1 MSPTSKSTADR
12 PLEGK
17 VVIVTGGNSGIGE
30 GIVREA
36 AAQGAKVVIDYVSHP
51 EATDAIIKDI
61 EAAGGEAVGC
71 EADVSKVADLEKLIA
86 TAVDTYGRLDVMV
99 NNAGVEFGETLAT
112 LTEEKYDL
120 LMNINLKGAVF
131 GSKLAAEQMRKQGDG
146 GVIVNIT
153 STHEDWPMPSDLAYC
168 ISKGGMRMLTRTA
181 GVELG
186 ADKIR
191 VVGVGPGRDQ
201 HPDQRRRHPCA
212 RPRRSRTRSRCP
224 TSVPRRRWARSCAS
238 PRARPR
244 PTSRRRR
251 SSPTAV
257 SCRSPAPSDA
267 RLPSLTRRTFGHG
280 MPPCPRRASCL
291 PLACDSPVDGGSGCP
306 SRHRLTRCRP
316 LTTSSPQRSA
326 ASRAVSAPVR

>member
-1 MSPTSKSTADR
+1 MSTQTPTGR
-12 PLEGK
+12 LPLDGK
-17 VVIVTGGNSGIGE
+17 VVIVTGGNTGIGE

-36 AAQGAKVVIDYVSHP
+36 AAQGAKVVIDYVSQP

-61 EAAGGEAVGC
+61 IDAGGEAVGC
-71 EADVSKVADLEKLIA
+71 EADVSKVSDLQKLVD
-86 TAVDTYGRLDVMV
+86 TAVKEYGRLDVMV

-186 ADKIR
+186 PDRIR
-191 VVGVGPGRDQ
+191 MVGVGPG
-201 HPDQRRRHPCA
+201 A
-212 RPRRSRTRSRCP
+212 IN
-224 TSVPRRRWARSCAS
+224 
-238 PRARPR
+238 
-244 PTSRRRR
+244 
-251 SSPTAV
+251 TAINADDTPEETQAL
-257 SCRSPAPSDA
+257 REAIPLDYIGSPAE
-267 RLPSLTRRTFGHG
+267 RGRIVCFV
-280 MPPCPRRASCL
+280 ASEG
-291 PLACDSPVDGGSGCP
+291 ASYITATTIMADGGLMQKPG
-306 SRHRLTRCRP
+306 
-316 LTTSSPQRSA
+316 
-326 ASRAVSAPVR
+326 AV

>member
-51 EATDAIIKDI
+51 EATDAIIRDI
-61 EAAGGEAVGC
+61 EGDGGEAIGC
-71 EADVSKVADLEKLIA
+71 KADVSKVADLEKLIA

-131 GSKLAAEQMRKQGDG
+131 GSKLAAEQMRTQGDG

-153 STHEDWPMPSDLAYC
+153 STHEEWPMPSDLAYC

-191 VVGVGPGRDQ
+191 MVGVGPGAINTPINADDTPARDQ
-201 HPDQRRRHPCA
+201 GPRGRDPAVLHRFAAGDGQGRLLRRERGRVLHHGDDDH
-212 RPRRSRTRSRCP
+212 
-224 TSVPRRRWARSCAS
+224 
-238 PRARPR
+238 
-244 PTSRRRR
+244 RRRR
-251 SSPTAV
+251 THAE
-257 SCRSPAPSDA
+257 A
-267 RLPSLTRRTFGHG
+267 RRRLTRR
-280 MPPCPRRASCL
+280 L
-291 PLACDSPVDGGSGCP
+291 DSPVDGGSEL
-306 SRHRLTRCRP
+306 SVAAHRLTRCQP
-316 LTTSSPQRSA
+316 STTSSPQRSA
-326 ASRAVSAPVR
+326 VSRAVSAPGR